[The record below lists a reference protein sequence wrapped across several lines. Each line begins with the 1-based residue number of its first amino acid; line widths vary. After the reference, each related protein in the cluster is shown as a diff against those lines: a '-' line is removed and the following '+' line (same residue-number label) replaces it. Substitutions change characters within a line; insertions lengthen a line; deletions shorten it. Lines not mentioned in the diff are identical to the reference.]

1 MELPVIPRQ
10 LLEEA
15 VIEGN
20 VYYFEANSS
29 FGVPGHMH
37 VCVKRADRL
46 LFFST
51 CSSQIQTARLLS
63 QRFGWDINTF
73 PIFVSNPNTN
83 QFKEPLTYVNC
94 NRCYEITVSAFVDLM
109 EKGEVWLLQG
119 CFTSADLELIGKGVL
134 KSTQI
139 PREVKM
145 LFAGDSD
152 HIQSEGLPVSE

>member
-1 MELPVIPRQ
+1 MELSVVPRQ

-20 VYYFEANSS
+20 IYFFEKNAS

-37 VCVKRADRL
+37 VCVKRDDRI

-51 CSSQIQTARLLS
+51 CSSKIQTAKALS

-73 PIFVSNPNTN
+73 PVYAANPSTN
-83 QFKEPLTYVNC
+83 RFKEALTYVNC
-94 NRCYEITVSAFVDLM
+94 NRCYDISVSAFVDLM
-109 EKGEVWLLQG
+109 AKGEVRRLG
-119 CFTSADLELIGKGVL
+119 GSFTAEDLELITRGVL

-139 PREVKM
+139 PREIQA
-145 LFAGDSD
+145 LF
-152 HIQSEGLPVSE
+152 EK

>member
-46 LFFST
+46 LLFST

-73 PIFVSNPNTN
+73 PVYASNQATN
-83 QFKEPLTYVNC
+83 KFKEPLTYVNC
-94 NRCYEITVSAFVDLM
+94 NRCYDIAVSAFVDLM
-109 EKGEVWLLQG
+109 EKGEVRLSQG
-119 CFTSADLELIGKGVL
+119 RFTLADLELIGNGVL

-139 PREVKM
+139 PREVKV
-145 LFAGDSD
+145 LFAGDGGPK
-152 HIQSEGLPVSE
+152 QAEGLPVGE

>member
-1 MELPVIPRQ
+1 MDLPVIPRQ

-73 PIFVSNPNTN
+73 PIFASNLNTN

-109 EKGEVWLLQG
+109 EKGEVRLLQG